1 MPPSAMPEMADP
13 ADPSAS
19 PGASLPAFEDDLA
32 EPGILDPVAL
42 YPPGDVPDTA
52 VICFFP
58 ETVERIGHAPGSS
71 VSLPFD
77 GFLGSRNLYERE
89 HRGRRVAFFYPSVG
103 APRAAMYLEEAI
115 ARGCRHFIAV
125 GSAGVLV
132 PELVMGHPFVVTS
145 AVRDE
150 GTSAHYLPPGAVVEA
165 PPEGVTALVETL
177 TEAGVAFEQGRTW
190 TTDAIY
196 RETRSRV
203 QRRIAQGC
211 AVVEMEAA
219 AFFAVA
225 AYRGVS
231 LGQMLFSADSLA
243 GDAWDHRSWHRAQ
256 DAHEAVFW
264 LAMDAAVR
272 LAEQGSAGEPYVPA
286 RVGEL

>member
-1 MPPSAMPEMADP
+1 M
-13 ADPSAS
+13 
-19 PGASLPAFEDDLA
+19 
-32 EPGILDPVAL
+32 
-42 YPPGDVPDTA
+42 
-52 VICFFP
+52 
-58 ETVERIGHAPGSS
+58 
-71 VSLPFD
+71 
-77 GFLGSRNLYERE
+77 
-89 HRGRRVAFFYPSVG
+89 
-103 APRAAMYLEEAI
+103 
-115 ARGCRHFIAV
+115 
-125 GSAGVLV
+125 
-132 PELVMGHPFVVTS
+132 
-145 AVRDE
+145 
-150 GTSAHYLPPGAVVEA
+150 VEA

-256 DAHEAVFW
+256 DAHRAVFW

-286 RVGEL
+286 RVGDCDRKRFAGPVTSLDHRPTRRREHHGIPRQALRPL